1 MITEIFMKIL
11 LESLE
16 ARIDDRIFPQF
27 LKKSIVMTDI
37 IPFDQRDG
45 YIWYN
50 GEFVEWK
57 NAKVHVLN
65 HGLHYAS
72 CVFEGERVY
81 NKKIFKSNEHSQ
93 RLHKS
98 AEIIGFKVPFSV
110 EQLNAAKEAAV
121 AKQNITDGYVR
132 AFAWRGSEKMA
143 ISAQHNKI
151 HVAIACWAWPPYYS
165 KEAREAGLKLKFA
178 RYKRP
183 SPETAPVAAKAA
195 GLYMIC
201 TISKHEAESAGY
213 NDALML
219 DYRGYLAEATGA
231 NLFLVMKNGE
241 LHTPLPDCFLN
252 GITRLTVI
260 DLAKKRGI
268 KVVERHIMPEELS
281 DAMDAFL
288 TGSAAEITRIGS
300 IEDKFKYPK
309 ISQMTLDLMQDY
321 HNLVRS

>member
-1 MITEIFMKIL
+1 
-11 LESLE
+11 
-16 ARIDDRIFPQF
+16 
-27 LKKSIVMTDI
+27 MTDI

-45 YIWYN
+45 FIWYN
-50 GEFVEWK
+50 GKLVDWK
-57 NAKVHVLN
+57 EAKVHVLN
-65 HGLHYAS
+65 HGLHYGS
-72 CVFEGERVY
+72 CVFEGERIY
-81 NKKIFKSNEHSQ
+81 SKKIFKSTEHST
-93 RLHKS
+93 RLHTS
-98 AEIIGFKVPFSV
+98 AQILGFQIPFSIAEID
-110 EQLNAAKEAAV
+110 AAKKEIA
-121 AKQNITDGYVR
+121 AKQEIVDGYMR

-143 ISAQHNKI
+143 VSAQGNKI
-151 HVAIACWAWPPYYS
+151 HLAIACWPWPPYYS
-165 KEAREAGLKLKFA
+165 DEARKAGLKLKFA

-201 TISKHEAESAGY
+201 TISKHEAENEGY

-219 DYRGYLAEATGA
+219 DYRGFLAEATGA

-268 KVVERHIMPEELS
+268 KVVERHIKPEELS
-281 DAMDAFL
+281 DAVDAFL

-300 IEDKFKYPK
+300 VEDKYNYPTASK
-309 ISQMTLDLMQDY
+309 MTLDLMQDY
-321 HNLVRS
+321 NDLVRS

>member
-1 MITEIFMKIL
+1 
-11 LESLE
+11 
-16 ARIDDRIFPQF
+16 
-27 LKKSIVMTDI
+27 MTDL

-50 GEFVEWK
+50 GKFVDWK
-57 NAKVHVLN
+57 DAKVHVLN

-72 CVFEGERVY
+72 CVFEGERIY
-81 NKKIFKSNEHSQ
+81 NKKIFKCNEHST

-98 AEIIGFKVPFSV
+98 AELMGFKIPYSI
-110 EQLNAAKEAAV
+110 EELDKIKNELSE
-121 AKQNITDGYVR
+121 KQNIIDGYMR

-143 ISAQHNKI
+143 ISAQQNRI
-151 HVAIACWAWPPYYS
+151 HVAVACWAWPPYYS
-165 KEAREAGLKLKFA
+165 EEARKKGLRLKFA

-183 SPETAPVAAKAA
+183 SPETAPVTAKAA

-201 TISKHEAESAGY
+201 TISKHEAESEGY

-219 DYRGYLAEATGA
+219 DYRGLLAEATGA

-252 GITRLTVI
+252 GITRQTVI
-260 DLAKKRGI
+260 TLAKDLGI
-268 KVVERHIMPEELS
+268 KVVERFIRPEELS
-281 DAMDAFL
+281 DAVDVFL
-288 TGSAAEITRIGS
+288 TGSAAEITRVGS
-300 IEDKFKYPK
+300 IDDKYLYPNE
-309 ISQMTLDLMQDY
+309 SQMTADLINAY

>member
-1 MITEIFMKIL
+1 M
-11 LESLE
+11 S
-16 ARIDDRIFPQF
+16 
-27 LKKSIVMTDI
+27 DI

-45 YIWYN
+45 FIWYN
-50 GEFVEWK
+50 GKFVEWK
-57 NAKVHVLN
+57 DAKVHVLN

-72 CVFEGERVY
+72 CVFEGERIY
-81 NKKIFKSNEHSQ
+81 NKKIFKCTEHSA
-93 RLHKS
+93 RLHAS
-98 AEIIGFKVPFSV
+98 AQILGFDVPFSIA
-110 EQLNAAKEAAV
+110 ELDAAKKETA
-121 AKQNITDGYVR
+121 AKQNIVDGYMR

-151 HVAIACWAWPPYYS
+151 HTAIACWAWPPYYS
-165 KEAREAGLKLKFA
+165 DEARKAGLKLKFA

-201 TISKHEAESAGY
+201 TISKHEAEREGY
-213 NDALML
+213 GDALML

-260 DLAKKRGI
+260 DIARKRGI
-268 KVVERHIMPEELS
+268 KVVERHIKPEELA
-281 DAMDAFL
+281 DAADAFL

-300 IEDKFKYPK
+300 VEDKFSYPQA
-309 ISQMTLDLMQDY
+309 SQMTLDLMKDY
-321 HNLVRS
+321 HELVRS

>member
-1 MITEIFMKIL
+1 M
-11 LESLE
+11 S
-16 ARIDDRIFPQF
+16 
-27 LKKSIVMTDI
+27 DI

-45 YIWYN
+45 FIWQD
-50 GEFVEWK
+50 GKFVEWK
-57 NAKVHVLN
+57 KATLHVLT

-72 CVFEGERVY
+72 CVFEGEKIY
-81 NKKIFKSNEHSQ
+81 NGKIFKCTEHSE
-93 RLHKS
+93 RLHRS
-98 AEIIGFKVPFSV
+98 AELIGFKIPYSV
-110 EQLNAAKEAAV
+110 EELDKVKKELS
-121 AKQNITDGYVR
+121 AKQNITDGYMR

-151 HVAIACWAWPPYYS
+151 HVAVACWPWPPYYS
-165 KEAREAGLKLKFA
+165 EEARRAGLKVKFA
-178 RYKRP
+178 RFKRP
-183 SPETAPVAAKAA
+183 SPETAPTAAKAA

-201 TISKHEAESAGY
+201 TISKHEAESEGY

-268 KVVERHIMPEELS
+268 KVVERHIKPEEFA
-281 DAMDAFL
+281 DAVDVFL
-288 TGSAAEITRIGS
+288 TGSAAELTRVGS
-300 IEDKFKYPK
+300 IEDKFKYPE
-309 ISQMTLDLMQDY
+309 INQMTLDLMNDY
-321 HNLVRS
+321 HTLVRS